1 MTTLIESTEAKRPM
15 PRSFAAPAHHAGILA
30 AAALAMAGT
39 AYVLEGGVMRVAML
53 LASGLLGGACGA
65 TILISLRKKSAQ
77 LGVIDLLDRL
87 NGSST
92 DRIYAT
98 DTAAQL
104 FYSNKAASEVGD
116 DRHSSMMDVLS
127 GQVLDAETKVKDA
140 ISACLKNGEFQRELV
155 LRDNTLT
162 LSVQALEAGV
172 LVWQLRKVHTVPE
185 TQTGAA
191 PRLPML
197 TAGRSGTILFMN
209 AAARQLLGERKKTL
223 ADVFGTDV
231 QNPRDANVVH
241 TSNGDQQ
248 CLVAEFEA
256 SAGRRE
262 VYLLPTETPVVREG
276 AVQFDEL
283 PVALLKLESEGRIVL
298 ANRAARGLLKL
309 EITPQTVMSDLMEG
323 LGRSIR
329 DWLVE
334 VALGK
339 TANHSEF
346 LRLKREDKEVI
357 VQVSLN
363 RVVEGGVSS
372 LIAVLSDATELKSL
386 EAQFVQSQ
394 KMQAIGQLAGGVA
407 HDFNNLLTAI
417 SGHCDLLLLRHDQ
430 GDADYADLIQINQ
443 NANRAAALVGQLLAF
458 SRKQNLR
465 PEVLDLRNTLADL
478 THLLNRLVGERVTL
492 SLNNDPVLP
501 AIRADKRQLEQVL
514 MNLVV
519 NARDAMPDGGE
530 IKVVT
535 QGVELEEALERDR
548 VVVPVGKYVSVS
560 VGDEGIG
567 IAPDKLQKVFEPFF
581 TTKRTGEGTG
591 LGLSTAYGI
600 VKQTGGYIFVD
611 SAEGVGTT
619 FTLMFPAHGP
629 AEEFVAELDMSLR
642 PDLPVVEH
650 SGVVLLVEDE
660 APVRSFATRALKMRG
675 FTVLEAASGE
685 EALELLA
692 TDKPNVDVFVSDVIM
707 PGIDGPGWVRQARSA
722 YPDVPVIFV
731 SGYAEDSFSDDQARI
746 ENSSFLPKPFSL
758 GDLTEAVQAR
768 ISVS

>member
-1 MTTLIESTEAKRPM
+1 MSKSTEAKGPS
-15 PRSFAAPAHHAGILA
+15 PRHLGDTPHHAGLLALA
-30 AAALAMAGT
+30 ALIMVVTAVLLQPGPMRAAM
-39 AYVLEGGVMRVAML
+39 VF
-53 LASGLLGGACGA
+53 ASGLLGLGAA
-65 TILISLRKKSAQ
+65 ISLMVSMRRK
-77 LGVIDLLDRL
+77 
-87 NGSST
+87 
-92 DRIYAT
+92 
-98 DTAAQL
+98 AAQMRAVSL
-104 FYSNKAASEVGD
+104 LQRMFEDASDLTFVSNPEGQVIYTNKAATEAGMGARDTMVEALAD
-116 DRHSSMMDVLS
+116 
-127 GQVLDAETKVKDA
+127 QVLDAEGKVRDLIA
-140 ISACLKNGEFQRELV
+140 SSLVEGQCEEELS
-155 LRDNTLT
+155 LRDSMMRLTVKTL
-162 LSVQALEAGV
+162 EFGV
-172 LVWQLRKVHTVPE
+172 LLWSIQRSNPVADAQHA
-185 TQTGAA
+185 GGA

-197 TAGRSGTILFMN
+197 TVGRSGTVLFMN
-209 AAARQLLGERKKTL
+209 PAARHLLGERKKTI
-223 ADVFGTDV
+223 ADVFGPDVTDL
-231 QNPRDANVVH
+231 RSAAVVH
-241 TSNGDQQ
+241 TSNGEQQ

-256 SAGRRE
+256 TAGRRE
-262 VYLLPTETPVVREG
+262 VYLLPTEVPVMRDG

-283 PVALLKLESEGRIVL
+283 PVAILKVTPAGDVAL
-298 ANRAARGLLKL
+298 ANRAARSLVNM
-309 EITPQTVMSDLMEG
+309 EITSKTVIGDLMEG
-323 LGRSIR
+323 LGRSIV
-329 DWLVE
+329 DWLME
-334 VALGK
+334 AAQGK
-339 TANHSEF
+339 AVNQSEF

-363 RVVEGGVSS
+363 RVVEGGETS

-492 SLNNDPVLP
+492 TLNNDPVLP

-530 IKVVT
+530 IRVT
-535 QGVELEEALERDR
+535 TEGVELDAPLERDR
-548 VVVPVGKYVSVS
+548 VVVPVGNYVSVT
-560 VGDEGIG
+560 VADQGIG
-567 IAPDKLQKVFEPFF
+567 IAQDKLQKVFEPFF
-581 TTKRTGEGTG
+581 TTKKTGEGTG

-611 SAEGVGTT
+611 STEGVGTT
-619 FTLMFPAHGP
+619 FTLMFPAHGAG
-629 AEEFVAELDMSLR
+629 AEQVAAPEAGKR
-642 PDLPVVEH
+642 PDLPEVEH
-650 SGVVLLVEDE
+650 CGVVLLVEDE

-685 EALELLA
+685 EALEVL
-692 TDKPNVDVFVSDVIM
+692 DMDHPKIDVFVSDVIM
-707 PGIDGPGWVRQARSA
+707 PGMDGPSWVRQARED
-722 YPDVPVIFV
+722 YPNVPVIFV

-758 GDLTEAVQAR
+758 SDLTEAVQAR
-768 ISVS
+768 ISTS